1 MKIEDYNKY
10 YIQGSDH
17 YLIPKDVFKELFN
30 EMINWKEES
39 QRQKEVIDKAIEF
52 IKSSQCKYDGWEI
65 AIQLYENEIKQLLN
79 ILKEVSE

>member
-39 QRQKEVIDKAIEF
+39 QRQKEVIDKAIEY
-52 IKSSQCKYDGWEI
+52 INENWGHWCSNHCKYATETI
-65 AIQLYENEIKQLLN
+65 N
-79 ILKEVSE
+79 ILKGSDKE

>member
-1 MKIEDYNKY
+1 MKIEDYFKY

-39 QRQKEVIDKAIEF
+39 QRQKEVIDKAIKY
-52 IKSSQCKYDGWEI
+52 IKSYKTDYSP
-65 AIQLYENEIKQLLN
+65 YELSDYNIRQILDILN
-79 ILKEVSE
+79 EVSE